1 MPQDTRTID
10 KNLNTGDPHITDD
23 IARKANRNKDADTD
37 HRYWS
42 AAPATPFVLRYIR
55 ALIGMAIIDVCFS
68 GAYVLISGNTS
79 LIWRAALV
87 NITILVG
94 LNALGAWVLFRPIS
108 HLITGLNTDTRQR
121 IGPGVRRLRHL
132 ALVSSIWAFVVGVIY
147 SVSAFGLGVFNTN
160 PELSEQV
167 PAITKLYGSL
177 WFAFAY
183 AAHFAIYAFFA
194 AAACCETIKHDIHT
208 KWGFNFR
215 PGRARIGYRLAVVIL
230 ALTLISSLAILLDLT
245 VFREIR
251 ATQGLT
257 VQQAVILDVIATETA
272 AVLCLYFI
280 TRTLTSPIG
289 RLTEAVRDIR
299 QGKVDTRIAVT
310 SDDEAG
316 KLAFEF
322 NRMADGL
329 SEKDRMRRAFERYVS
344 QDVVH
349 LAMERERNADPR
361 AGGELRYATVMF
373 TDISGFTR
381 MAEQLEPAQV
391 ISLLNEYFDLVNAP
405 IRDHGGAVLNYVG
418 DALHAAF
425 NVVHDDP
432 DHAAN
437 AVRAGIAMQKL
448 SRDHVFAGGQKIKTR
463 IGIHTGPVVAGPVG
477 SRDRVDFT
485 IQGDAAN
492 LASRLENMNKET
504 RTEILISAT
513 TKALCGA
520 IEEDGIAFRDLGTF
534 DIRGRTQ
541 TIDLFTID
549 I

>member
-1 MPQDTRTID
+1 VTQDMSNIAQSILRPTTAS
-10 KNLNTGDPHITDD
+10 TDQ
-23 IARKANRNKDADTD
+23 
-37 HRYWS
+37 S
-42 AAPATPFVLRYIR
+42 ASAPFVVRYVV
-55 ALIGMAIIDVCFS
+55 AMIGMAIIDVCFS

-87 NITILVG
+87 NIAILVG
-94 LNALGAWVLFRPIS
+94 LNAIGAWFLFRPIS
-108 HLITGLNTDTRQR
+108 KMIASLHTNSSQRLSPGL
-121 IGPGVRRLRHL
+121 RRLRHL
-132 ALVSSIWAFVVGVIY
+132 ALASSIWAFCVGLIY
-147 SVSAFGLGVFNTN
+147 SVAAFGLGIFNTY
-160 PELSEQV
+160 PELSAQV
-167 PAITKLYGSL
+167 PTILKVYGSL
-177 WFAFAY
+177 WFSFAY

-194 AAACCETIKHDIHT
+194 AAACSETIKYDIHK

-215 PGRARIGYRLAVVIL
+215 PGRARIGHRLAVVIL
-230 ALTLISSLAILLDLT
+230 ALTLISSMAILLDLT
-245 VFREIR
+245 VFRDIR
-251 ATQGLT
+251 ATQGLS
-257 VQQAVILDVIATETA
+257 VEQAVILDVIATETA

-280 TRTLTSPIG
+280 NRTLTSPIS
-289 RLTEAVRDIR
+289 RLTEAVRDIG
-299 QGKVDTRIAVT
+299 QGKIDTRIAVT

-322 NRMADGL
+322 NRMAEGL

-344 QDVVH
+344 QDVVN
-349 LAMERERNADPR
+349 LAMERERNDDPR
-361 AGGELRYATVMF
+361 ASGELRYATVMF

-381 MAEQLEPAQV
+381 MAEQLEPAEV

-437 AVRAGIAMQKL
+437 AVRAAIAMQKL
-448 SRDHVFAGGQKIKTR
+448 GRKHLFAGHQKIETR

-504 RTEILISAT
+504 GTEILISET
-513 TKALCGA
+513 TRALCHELEGA
-520 IEEDGIAFRDLGTF
+520 GVDFRALGTF
-534 DIRGRTQ
+534 DIRGRQQ